1 MGTQLPELMS
11 FEPNV
16 SNRLHRSGA
25 IDFNVEF
32 NLRQAQL
39 QAKDKNSDGK
49 KTYKDN
55 GITPDTPSVCE
66 GEPLFY
72 VNCKRT
78 KFGGGC
84 ATTRKP
90 IQLLSSL
97 NGIALKDDDKKAT
110 HDVPETDPTKLCNK
124 IREDFFKTV
133 RPNGISV
140 TKYAFSNAGKQG
152 PLFVATMGGA
162 NTIYVDEDVYA
173 GDTLIVDIPLSSA
186 GDMPIQSHTLQHIE
200 SANCQNN
207 LEVSLGN
214 PYGFVHWQNKRGV
227 PKAKRTLTV
236 RALPLPCY
244 TGPDQARQNEAND
257 FEAAFYHRRQVIGQC
272 TKGAK
277 RGERCDL
284 ILGANSVGTSR
295 PLKRQRQRD

>member
-1 MGTQLPELMS
+1 MS

-25 IDFNVEF
+25 IDFNVEY

-39 QAKDKNSDGK
+39 QAKDKNTDGK
-49 KTYKDN
+49 KTYRDN
-55 GITPDTPSVCE
+55 GMSTGALSVCE

-72 VNCKRT
+72 VNHKRT

-97 NGIALKDDDKKAT
+97 NGIAASNDTRPSNAQLPQEAIDT
-110 HDVPETDPTKLCNK
+110 CNK
-124 IREDFFKTV
+124 IREDFFKVV

-140 TKYAFSNAGKQG
+140 TKYDYTAAGKQG

-173 GDTLIVDIPLSSA
+173 GDTLIVDMPLS
-186 GDMPIQSHTLQHIE
+186 GIDDMPMPQNIRERLT
-200 SANCQNN
+200 QNN
-207 LEVSLGN
+207 LSNHLEVTNNN
-214 PYGFVHWQNKRGV
+214 PYGFVHWQHKRGV

-236 RALPLPCY
+236 RALPLPPCSHDKQKHEEY
-244 TGPDQARQNEAND
+244 ET
-257 FEAAFYHRRQVIGQC
+257 AFYRRRQVIGQC

-277 RGERCDL
+277 KGERCDL
-284 ILGANSVGTSR
+284 VLGANSVGTSR
-295 PLKRQRQRD
+295 PVATVLPVPP